1 MGLIKL
7 TCLCIEKENINKT
20 KKQPMEWKK
29 IFSKNMTTKDNQ
41 SVQLNNKKTNNPIKK
56 WAEDQ
61 YRHFSKED
69 IQMANRHMKRCSLMQ
84 IIREIQINTTMKYH
98 LTQVRMAIIRKS
110 TNNKPWRRCRAKGT
124 LLHSW

>member
-7 TCLCIEKENINKT
+7 TSLCIEKENIKKT
-20 KKQPMEWKK
+20 KKPIEWKK
-29 IFSKNMTTKDNQ
+29 KFSYNTTTEDNQ

-56 WAEDQ
+56 WAGDQ

-69 IQMANRHMKRCSLMQ
+69 IQMANRHMKRCSSMQ
-84 IIREIQINTTMKYH
+84 IIREIQINTTTKYH

-110 TNNKPWRRCRAKGT
+110 TSNKPWRRCRAKGT